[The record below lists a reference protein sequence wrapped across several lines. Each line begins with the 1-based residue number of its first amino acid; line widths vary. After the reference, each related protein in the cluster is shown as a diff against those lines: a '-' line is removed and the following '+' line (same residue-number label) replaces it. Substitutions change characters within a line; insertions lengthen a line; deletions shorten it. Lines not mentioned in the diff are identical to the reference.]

1 MPLQV
6 LDKNKSGVIE
16 FDEFAQLMEERAA
29 VKEEDQQKV
38 FMEAFKVFD
47 QDGSGKIT
55 AEELR

>member
-1 MPLQV
+1 M